1 MKLAVVFHSAS
12 GTTRQ
17 LAQAV
22 AAGAATEPGADVCMA
37 EIVGS
42 DIVDGRFQNS
52 TLLQQLSGA
61 DAIVFGS
68 PTYMGC
74 VSAQFKAFADA
85 TSELWAEQD
94 WADKI
99 AAGFTIG
106 ANLSGDQLNTI
117 QYLQVLAGQHGML
130 WTGLDI
136 PGGFSTKLS
145 DPAKHN
151 RLGAQSGLIA
161 HSADG
166 KVHKTDLLTAYY
178 LGQRVARLAAPS
190 ATPGKRNGNA
200 RVLCKDPVWYAFNR
214 GGL

>member
-22 AAGAATEPGADVCMA
+22 AAGAAEVAGVDVVTADIVGAD
-37 EIVGS
+37 IVQ
-42 DIVDGRFQNS
+42 GRFCNS
-52 TLLQQLSGA
+52 ALLQQLSSV

-68 PTYMGC
+68 PTYMGS

-85 TSELWAEQD
+85 TGELWAEQA
-94 WADKI
+94 WANKL

-117 QYLQVLAGQHGML
+117 QYLQVFAGQHGML
-130 WTGLDI
+130 WVGLDI
-136 PGGFSTKLS
+136 PGAGSAKTS
-145 DPAKHN
+145 DPTKWN

-166 KVHKTDLLTAYY
+166 SVHKTDLITAQY
-178 LGQRVARLAAPS
+178 LGQRVAQLATS
-190 ATPGKRNGNA
+190 
-200 RVLCKDPVWYAFNR
+200 
-214 GGL
+214 

>member
-22 AAGAATEPGADVCMA
+22 AAGAAEVAGVDVVMA
-37 EIVGS
+37 EIVGA
-42 DIVDGRFQNS
+42 DIVQGRFRNS
-52 TLLQQLSGA
+52 ALLQQLSSV

-85 TSELWAEQD
+85 TGELWAEQA
-94 WADKI
+94 WANKL

-106 ANLSGDQLNTI
+106 ANLSGDQLSTL
-117 QYLQVLAGQHGML
+117 QYLQVFAGQHGML
-130 WTGLDI
+130 WAGLDL
-136 PGGFSTKLS
+136 PGGY
-145 DPAKHN
+145 DAEQRN

-161 HSADG
+161 QSADG
-166 KVHKTDLLTAYY
+166 KVHETDLRTACY
-178 LGQRVARLAAPS
+178 LGQRVVGLLQQFAINKNGAVSLAQV
-190 ATPGKRNGNA
+190 KE
-200 RVLCKDPVWYAFNR
+200 RV
-214 GGL
+214 